1 MREQIIKELVALLQD
16 NVGQRITVALA
27 TGIATH
33 LNGAIAQ
40 LEAAQLMPEEL
51 QKQLVPDEPK

>member
-1 MREQIIKELVALLQD
+1 MRDQIIKELVALLQD
-16 NVGQRITVALA
+16 NIGQRITVALA

-40 LEAAQLMPEEL
+40 IESAMPAPEEI
-51 QKQLVPDEPK
+51 KSAMTPEE

>member
-1 MREQIIKELVALLQD
+1 MRDQIIKELVALLQD
-16 NVGQRITVALA
+16 NIGQRITVALA

-40 LEAAQLMPEEL
+40 IEAAVPAPEEIVSAL
-51 QKQLVPDEPK
+51 TTEE

>member
-1 MREQIIKELVALLQD
+1 MRDQIIKELVALLQD
-16 NVGQRITVALA
+16 NIGQRITVALA

-40 LEAAQLMPEEL
+40 LEAA
-51 QKQLVPDEPK
+51 VPMDQVQVDQSTDANK

>member
-1 MREQIIKELVALLQD
+1 MRDQIIKELVTLLQD

-40 LEAAQLMPEEL
+40 LEAAQAEDFAPSSPGVSE
-51 QKQLVPDEPK
+51 

>member
-1 MREQIIKELVALLQD
+1 MRDQIIKELVTLLQD

-40 LEAAQLMPEEL
+40 IEAAVPAPEEV
-51 QKQLVPDEPK
+51 VPALTPED

>member
-1 MREQIIKELVALLQD
+1 MRDQFIKELVALLQD
-16 NVGQRITVALA
+16 NIGQRITVALA

-40 LEAAQLMPEEL
+40 LEAA
-51 QKQLVPDEPK
+51 VPMDQVQAEQADFNN

>member
-1 MREQIIKELVALLQD
+1 MRDQIIKELVTLLQD

-40 LEAAQLMPEEL
+40 LEAAVPMDDAQTQ
-51 QKQLVPDEPK
+51 QKE

>member
-40 LEAAQLMPEEL
+40 IESA
-51 QKQLVPDEPK
+51 VPMDEVVQTQTQEG

>member
-1 MREQIIKELVALLQD
+1 MREQIIKELVTLLQD

-33 LNGAIAQ
+33 LNGVIAQ
-40 LEAAQLMPEEL
+40 LEAAQPAPPEIVSAMTPEE
-51 QKQLVPDEPK
+51 

>member
-1 MREQIIKELVALLQD
+1 MRDQIIKELVTLLQD

-33 LNGAIAQ
+33 LNGVIAQ
-40 LEAAQLMPEEL
+40 LEAAQPAPPEIVSAMTPEE
-51 QKQLVPDEPK
+51 